1 MEKLTSL
8 PTPELFAST
17 YKDHVLYV
25 AKADENVIVTNNG
38 EWMPVT
44 KHSAELAAKTTE
56 IETLKSQ
63 LELTTTEN
71 KKLVKEFKDVDGFKE
86 RVDKLEA
93 EKSEALRTLEST
105 KKSYTIKEAVKDA
118 YRDLGVQAKYLDYVI
133 SKEHPEIDKVELKD
147 GKFVIAEDKI
157 KTLKDNYKEVIGT
170 VTVKGFVPGNGKVN
184 DDNEPSSFAEE
195 FKDKFH

>member
-1 MEKLTSL
+1 
-8 PTPELFAST
+8 
-17 YKDHVLYV
+17 
-25 AKADENVIVTNNG
+25 
-38 EWMPVT
+38 MPVT